1 MKRKTEQKIKSDE
14 VEISSH
20 FSLYT
25 KKFLADSWK
34 PRDKQDVVDLLM
46 ECQIGY
52 ISCRKAAQILID
64 SGVISFERT

>member
-1 MKRKTEQKIKSDE
+1 MKRKTAEKIKSDE
-14 VEISSH
+14 QVISSH

-25 KKFLADSWK
+25 KRFLAEGWK

-64 SGVISFERT
+64 SEALCVN